1 MDALQAYYNNVEN
14 ALVTPSDIFP
24 VVRRFGHPFL
34 LWDQHLHTFVTDS
47 LDGNPC
53 YLTEVELRR
62 LHRRFG
68 HPLAARLHHILER
81 SGRDTDKKIID
92 RLTEVCN

>member
-1 MDALQAYYNNVEN
+1 MDTLQAYYNNVEN

-62 LHRRFG
+62 LHRRFS
-68 HPLAARLHHILER
+68 HPLAARLYRILER
-81 SGRDTDKKIID
+81 SGRDTDKKIIN
-92 RLTEVCN
+92 RLTEVCD